1 MRRERFF
8 ITALSSF
15 LMVLFAVCALLI
27 LERGTRLGLSMVE
40 KKMKLRA
47 AEELDEARDEIESG
61 LNESIS
67 QKAEAVF
74 NEVLAQTHRYDP
86 STEAKAEEK
95 YLSLMEAYLKD
106 SFSNPG
112 RAVADSVNRIN
123 GREANTV
130 IIGDDGS
137 RKVRLEDPDSIR
149 LNIQTDAGD
158 NITDSYIENVR
169 LILYRDSREVEE
181 RTYNILLKVPKARFY
196 SANDLIFDYS
206 MMAVKGIYFTGRTSS
221 VVGNVYA
228 GIHEISDFRQADAR
242 YGEREIFG
250 GINVLSTRLGVEADT
265 VITEGDINV
274 RNSFVM
280 FGLDDEEIRLYAH
293 AVNRLDGFGSRNNV
307 IVKGEQI
314 LDPGDEG
321 FRKLIS
327 SVKQGLSGLS
337 ELSDYYDSDNDA
349 SYSGTYRKILSNYDV
364 IISGDFKGA
373 IVTSG
378 NVIIEADSSVE
389 GIIIAGDRIY
399 ARGNNSIVS
408 DSDIIR
414 VIVDEELIDEAALD
428 EESLKDE
435 FRISHYLKDYIGGIR
450 FKGIRQYRKRIK

>member
-8 ITALSSF
+8 ITMLSAF
-15 LMVLFAVCALLI
+15 LMLLFAVFALLL
-27 LERGTRLGLSMVE
+27 LERGTELGLSMVE
-40 KKMKLRA
+40 RKMKLRA
-47 AEELDEARDEIESG
+47 ELELDKTRDEIETE
-61 LNESIS
+61 LNEEIA
-67 QKAEAVF
+67 QKAGEIF
-74 NEVLAQTHRYDP
+74 DEVLAQTPGYDP
-86 STEAKAEEK
+86 STEALAEGK
-95 YLSLMEAYLKD
+95 YLSLLGAYVKNR
-106 SFSNPG
+106 FSDPE
-112 RAVADSVNRIN
+112 RALSESVNRIN

-130 IIGDDGS
+130 SIGGDGV

-149 LNIQTDAGD
+149 LNIKTDAGGH
-158 NITDSYIENVR
+158 ITDSYLENVK
-169 LILYRDSREVEE
+169 LILYRDFKEAARQSCS
-181 RTYNILLKVPKARFY
+181 ILLKVPEARFY
-196 SANDLIFDYS
+196 SANDIIFDHS
-206 MMAVKGIYFTGRTSS
+206 MLAVKGIYFTGRTSS

-228 GIHEISDFRQADAR
+228 GTHEISEFRQADAR

-250 GINVLSTRLGVEADT
+250 GINVLSTQLGVEADT
-265 VITEGDINV
+265 VLTEGDINV
-274 RNSFVM
+274 RDSFVM
-280 FGLDDEEIRLYAH
+280 FGLDSAEVKLYAH
-293 AVNRLDGFGSRNNV
+293 AINRLDGFGSRNNV

-321 FRKLIS
+321 YKSLVS
-327 SVKQGLSGLS
+327 SIKQGLSGLS
-337 ELSDYYDSDNDA
+337 GLSDYYDSDNDA
-349 SYSGTYRKILSNYDV
+349 SYKGTYRKILSNYDV

-414 VIVDEELIDEAALD
+414 VIVDEELIDEKALD
-428 EESLKDE
+428 PESLNDE

-450 FKGIRQYRKRIK
+450 LKGIKNN

>member
-8 ITALSSF
+8 ITMLSAF
-15 LMVLFAVCALLI
+15 LMLLFAVFALLL
-27 LERGTRLGLSMVE
+27 LERGTELGLSMVE
-40 KKMKLRA
+40 RKMKLRA
-47 AEELDEARDEIESG
+47 ERELDKTRDEIETE
-61 LNESIS
+61 LNEEIV
-67 QKAEAVF
+67 QKAGEIF
-74 NEVLAQTHRYDP
+74 DEVLAQTPGYDP
-86 STEAKAEEK
+86 STEALAEGK
-95 YLSLMEAYLKD
+95 YLSLLGAYVKNR
-106 SFSNPG
+106 FSDPE
-112 RAVADSVNRIN
+112 RALSESVNRIN

-130 IIGDDGS
+130 SIGGDGV

-149 LNIQTDAGD
+149 LNIKTDAGGH
-158 NITDSYIENVR
+158 ITDSYLENVK
-169 LILYRDSREVEE
+169 LILYRDFKEAARQSCS
-181 RTYNILLKVPKARFY
+181 ILLKVPEARFY
-196 SANDLIFDYS
+196 SANDIIFDHS
-206 MMAVKGIYFTGRTSS
+206 MLAVKGIYFTGRTSS

-228 GIHEISDFRQADAR
+228 GTHEISEFRQADAR

-250 GINVLSTRLGVEADT
+250 GINVLSTQLGVEADT
-265 VITEGDINV
+265 VLTEGDINV
-274 RNSFVM
+274 RDSFVM
-280 FGLDDEEIRLYAH
+280 FGLDSAEVKLYTH
-293 AVNRLDGFGSRNNV
+293 AINRLDGFGSRNNV

-321 FRKLIS
+321 YKSLVS
-327 SVKQGLSGLS
+327 SIKQGLSGLS
-337 ELSDYYDSDNDA
+337 GLSDYYDSDNDA
-349 SYSGTYRKILSNYDV
+349 SYKGTYRKILSNYDV

-414 VIVDEELIDEAALD
+414 VIVDEELIDEKALD
-428 EESLKDE
+428 PESLNDE

-450 FKGIRQYRKRIK
+450 LKGIKNN